1 MAGSFTYVINVMMA
15 EANYT
20 MVTPISI
27 SYTFNLKPCI
37 VKTILPS
44 QLNTNAN
51 IAIGSASSIIYL
63 PDFDLNPKCGYQP
76 VSF

>member
-44 QLNTNAN
+44 
-51 IAIGSASSIIYL
+51 
-63 PDFDLNPKCGYQP
+63 
-76 VSF
+76 